1 MIKKIL
7 VTLLILILLSAIGIV
22 SLIVF
27 VDPNNYRGFI
37 SNTVKDK
44 TGYEL
49 TIDGN
54 LRWHIWPQVSIL
66 TDSVKLSD
74 IDAKKPILTADN
86 MRLDVELF
94 PLFSKKLTV
103 KNVFIKSA
111 IINIT
116 DESKGQVYKHKAQ
129 QQTTTDENQ
138 TSQTKQQKDSS
149 KWAFTLNKLEVSD
162 STVVLQ
168 NKDDFINFRNINLAI
183 TQKTDKKIAIDVKGN
198 IDRNQQDFSYVAN
211 ADVDLAL
218 FPEKAIIDL
227 KKFNYIYKGIDLSA
241 KELKGNLKGVIDY
254 YHNSKQLMSKDL
266 SFSANENYFS
276 GSFNANFDKKPY
288 IDLTIASNELNFT
301 PFIQKDKDKKT
312 NQNITI
318 QQTPPVVSNVINV
331 DNELNFLNN
340 FNAKAKLD
348 IKKLNV
354 NNMIF
359 NNINVALVN
368 NDGVATIQNISADFA
383 KGHIAAT
390 GMANGKQKYT
400 QIKLIPK
407 ISNIDLNTFFNQME
421 TPNDLEGL
429 FNANGDIELSTLS
442 ANKLLESLKG
452 NLSINISNAKLN
464 KININNIIENAAT
477 KYIKDVSST
486 ENLKNY
492 TEFSK
497 ISTTAYFNKGDLE
510 LTTLNALSPTLE
522 VVEGSGRV
530 GMIQKNLD
538 INMNVKILGGWNGK
552 SETIAKLQKLVIPM
566 HIYGEFSKLHYQLD
580 LGQVI
585 KDIFNDKLQESL
597 DKFRNKLENRNSKDD
612 SKSNSK
618 QKAVDMLENLLSK

>member
-7 VTLLILILLSAIGIV
+7 VTLLILILLTAIGIV

-37 SNTVKDK
+37 SDTVKDK

-54 LRWHIWPQVSIL
+54 LRWHIWPQISIL

-94 PLFSKKLTV
+94 PLFSKKLEV

-116 DESKGQVYKHKAQ
+116 DDSKGQVYKHKAEQ
-129 QQTTTDENQ
+129 LPSANESQTTQ
-138 TSQTKQQKDSS
+138 TNQQKDSS

-162 STVVLQ
+162 STIVLQ

-183 TQKTDKKIAIDVKGN
+183 IQKADKKIAIDVKGN
-198 IDRNQQDFSYVAN
+198 IDRNQQNFSYVAD
-211 ADVDLAL
+211 ADVDLTL
-218 FPEKAIIDL
+218 FPEKAVIDL
-227 KKFNYIYKGIDLSA
+227 KKFDYTYKGIALPT
-241 KELKGNLKGVIDY
+241 KELKGNLKGVINY
-254 YHNSKQLMSKDL
+254 QHNSKQLTSKDL
-266 SFSANENYFS
+266 SFSVNENYFS
-276 GSFNANFDKKPY
+276 GAFNANFDKKPY
-288 IDLTIASNELNFT
+288 IDLTVTSNELNLT
-301 PFIQKDKDKKT
+301 PFLEKDKKT
-312 NQNITI
+312 NENITI
-318 QQTPPVVSNVINV
+318 QQTPPVVSNVTKV
-331 DNELNFLNN
+331 DNELNFLNS

-348 IKKLNV
+348 IKKLNI
-354 NNMIF
+354 NKMIL
-359 NNINVALVN
+359 NNIDVALTN
-368 NDGVATIQNISADFA
+368 NDGVATFQNISFDFA

-407 ISNIDLNTFFNQME
+407 VTNIDLNTFFNQME

-429 FNANGDIELSTLS
+429 FNANGDIEVNTLS
-442 ANKLLESLKG
+442 GNKLLESLKG
-452 NLSINISNAKLN
+452 NLSINVTNAKLN
-464 KININNIIENAAT
+464 KININNIIQNAAT
-477 KYIKDVSST
+477 KYTKDISST
-486 ENLKNY
+486 ENMKNY

-497 ISTTAYFNKGDLE
+497 ISTDAYLNKENLE

-522 VVEGSGRV
+522 VIDGSGRV
-530 GMIQKNLD
+530 GMTQKDLD
-538 INMNVKILGGWNGK
+538 INMNIKILGGWNGK
-552 SETIAKLQKLVIPM
+552 SNTIAKLQKLVIPLR
-566 HIYGEFSKLHYQLD
+566 IYGQFSKLHYQLD
-580 LGQVI
+580 IGQVI
-585 KDIFNDKLQESL
+585 KDLFNDKLQESL
-597 DKFRNKLENRNSKDD
+597 DKFRIKLENRNSKDD
-612 SKSNSK
+612 SKSKSK
-618 QKAVDMLENLLSK
+618 QKAVDMLESLLSK

>member
-7 VTLLILILLSAIGIV
+7 ITLLILILLTAIGIV

-37 SNTVKDK
+37 SDTVKDK

-94 PLFSKKLTV
+94 PLFSKKLEV

-116 DESKGQVYKHKAQ
+116 DESKGQVYKHKAEQ
-129 QQTTTDENQ
+129 QPTANDTQTT
-138 TSQTKQQKDSS
+138 QTKQQKESS

-183 TQKTDKKIAIDVKGN
+183 IQKSDKKIAIDVKGN
-198 IDRNQQDFSYVAN
+198 IDRNQQIFSYVAD
-211 ADVDLAL
+211 ADVDLTL

-227 KKFNYIYKGIDLSA
+227 KKFDYTYKGIALPT

-254 YHNSKQLMSKDL
+254 QHNSKQLTSKDL
-266 SFSANENYFS
+266 SFSVNENYFS
-276 GSFNANFDKKPY
+276 GAINANFDKKPY
-288 IDLTIASNELNFT
+288 IDLTVTSNELNLT
-301 PFIQKDKDKKT
+301 PFLEKDKKT
-312 NQNITI
+312 NENITI
-318 QQTPPVVSNVINV
+318 QQTPPVVSNVTKI
-331 DNELNFLNN
+331 DNELNFLNS

-354 NNMIF
+354 NKMIL
-359 NNINVALVN
+359 NNINVALAN
-368 NDGVATIQNISADFA
+368 NDGVTTFQNIGFDFA

-400 QIKLIPK
+400 QIKLVPK
-407 ISNIDLNTFFNQME
+407 ITNIDLNTFFNQIE
-421 TPNDLEGL
+421 TPNDLEGV
-429 FNANGDIELSTLS
+429 FNASGDIEVNTLS
-442 ANKLLESLKG
+442 GNKLLENLKG
-452 NLSINISNAKLN
+452 NLSINVTNAKLN
-464 KININNIIENAAT
+464 KININSIIQNAAT
-477 KYIKDVSST
+477 KYTKDVSAT
-486 ENLKNY
+486 DNMKNY

-497 ISTTAYFNKGDLE
+497 ISTDAYLNRGNLE

-522 VVEGSGRV
+522 IVDGSGKV
-530 GMIQKNLD
+530 GMIQKDLD
-538 INMNVKILGGWNGK
+538 INMNIKILGGWNGK
-552 SETIAKLQKLVIPM
+552 SNTIAKLQKLVIPLR
-566 HIYGEFSKLHYQLD
+566 IYGQFSKLHYQLD
-580 LGQVI
+580 IGQVI
-585 KDIFNDKLQESL
+585 KDLFNDKLQESL
-597 DKFRNKLENRNSKDD
+597 DKFRNKLENRSSKDG
-612 SKSNSK
+612 SKSDSK
-618 QKAVDMLENLLSK
+618 QKAVDMLENLLGK

>member
-7 VTLLILILLSAIGIV
+7 VTLLILILLTAIGIV

-37 SNTVKDK
+37 SDTVKDK

-54 LRWHIWPQVSIL
+54 LRWHIWPQISIL

-94 PLFSKKLTV
+94 PLFSKKLEV

-116 DESKGQVYKHKAQ
+116 DDSKGQVYKHKAEQ
-129 QQTTTDENQ
+129 LPSTDESQTT
-138 TSQTKQQKDSS
+138 QTKQQKDSS

-162 STVVLQ
+162 STIVLQ

-183 TQKTDKKIAIDVKGN
+183 IQKADKKITIDVKGN
-198 IDRNQQDFSYVAN
+198 IDRNQQNFSYVAD
-211 ADVDLAL
+211 ADVDLTL

-227 KKFNYIYKGIDLSA
+227 KKFDYTYKGIALPT
-241 KELKGNLKGVIDY
+241 KELKGNLKGVINY
-254 YHNSKQLMSKDL
+254 QHNSKQLTSKDL
-266 SFSANENYFS
+266 SFSVNENYFS
-276 GSFNANFDKKPY
+276 GALNANFDKKPY
-288 IDLTIASNELNFT
+288 IDLTVTSNELNLT
-301 PFIQKDKDKKT
+301 PFLEKDKKT
-312 NQNITI
+312 NENITI
-318 QQTPPVVSNVINV
+318 QQTPPVVSNVTKV
-331 DNELNFLNN
+331 DNELNFLNS

-348 IKKLNV
+348 IKKLN
-354 NNMIF
+354 
-359 NNINVALVN
+359 INKIILNDIDVALTN
-368 NDGVATIQNISADFA
+368 NDGVATFQNISFDFA

-407 ISNIDLNTFFNQME
+407 VTNIDLNTFFNQME

-429 FNANGDIELSTLS
+429 FNASGDIEVNTLS
-442 ANKLLESLKG
+442 GNKLLESLKG
-452 NLSINISNAKLN
+452 NLSINVTNAKLN
-464 KININNIIENAAT
+464 KININSIIENAAT
-477 KYIKDVSST
+477 KYTKDISST
-486 ENLKNY
+486 ENMKNY

-497 ISTTAYFNKGDLE
+497 ISTDAYLNKGNLE

-522 VVEGSGRV
+522 VIDGSGRV
-530 GMIQKNLD
+530 GMTQKDLD
-538 INMNVKILGGWNGK
+538 INMNIKILGGWNGK
-552 SETIAKLQKLVIPM
+552 SNTIAKLQKLVIPLR
-566 HIYGEFSKLHYQLD
+566 IYGQFSKLHYQLD
-580 LGQVI
+580 IGQVI
-585 KDIFNDKLQESL
+585 KDLFNDKLQESL
-597 DKFRNKLENRNSKDD
+597 DKFRIKLENRNSKDD
-612 SKSNSK
+612 SKSKSK

>member
-7 VTLLILILLSAIGIV
+7 VTLLILILLTAIGIV

-37 SNTVKDK
+37 SDTVKDK

-54 LRWHIWPQVSIL
+54 LRWHIWPQISIL

-94 PLFSKKLTV
+94 PLFSKKLEV

-116 DESKGQVYKHKAQ
+116 DDSKGQVYKHKAEQ
-129 QQTTTDENQ
+129 LPSTDESQTT
-138 TSQTKQQKDSS
+138 QTKQQKDSS

-162 STVVLQ
+162 STIVLQ

-183 TQKTDKKIAIDVKGN
+183 IQKADKKIAIDVKGN
-198 IDRNQQDFSYVAN
+198 IDRNQQNFSYVAD
-211 ADVDLAL
+211 ADVDLTL

-227 KKFNYIYKGIDLSA
+227 KKFDYTYKGIALPT
-241 KELKGNLKGVIDY
+241 KELKGNLKGVINY
-254 YHNSKQLMSKDL
+254 QHNSKQLTSKDL
-266 SFSANENYFS
+266 SFSVNENYFS
-276 GSFNANFDKKPY
+276 GALNANFDKKPY
-288 IDLTIASNELNFT
+288 IDLTVTSNELNLT
-301 PFIQKDKDKKT
+301 PFLEKDKKT
-312 NQNITI
+312 NENITI
-318 QQTPPVVSNVINV
+318 QQTPPVVSNVTKV
-331 DNELNFLNN
+331 DNELNFLNS

-348 IKKLNV
+348 IKKLNI
-354 NNMIF
+354 NKMIL
-359 NNINVALVN
+359 NDIDVALTN
-368 NDGVATIQNISADFA
+368 NDGVATFQNISFDFA

-407 ISNIDLNTFFNQME
+407 VTNIDLNTFFNQME

-429 FNANGDIELSTLS
+429 FNASGDIEVNTLS
-442 ANKLLESLKG
+442 GNKLLESLKG
-452 NLSINISNAKLN
+452 NLSINVTNAKLN
-464 KININNIIENAAT
+464 KININSIIENAAT
-477 KYIKDVSST
+477 KYTKDISST
-486 ENLKNY
+486 ENMKNY

-497 ISTTAYFNKGDLE
+497 ISTDAYLNKGNLE

-522 VVEGSGRV
+522 VIDGSGRV
-530 GMIQKNLD
+530 GMTQKDLD
-538 INMNVKILGGWNGK
+538 INMNIKILGGWNGK
-552 SETIAKLQKLVIPM
+552 SNTIAKLQKLVIPLR
-566 HIYGEFSKLHYQLD
+566 IYGQFSKLHYQLD
-580 LGQVI
+580 IGQVI
-585 KDIFNDKLQESL
+585 KDLFNDKLQESL
-597 DKFRNKLENRNSKDD
+597 DKFRIKLENRNSKDD
-612 SKSNSK
+612 SKSKSK

>member
-7 VTLLILILLSAIGIV
+7 VTLLILILLTAIGIV

-37 SNTVKDK
+37 SDTVKDK

-54 LRWHIWPQVSIL
+54 LRWHIWPQISIL

-94 PLFSKKLTV
+94 PLFSKKLEV

-116 DESKGQVYKHKAQ
+116 DDSKGQVYKHKAEQ
-129 QQTTTDENQ
+129 LPSTDESQTT
-138 TSQTKQQKDSS
+138 QTKQQKDSS

-162 STVVLQ
+162 STIVLQ

-183 TQKTDKKIAIDVKGN
+183 IQKADKKIAIDVKGN
-198 IDRNQQDFSYVAN
+198 IDRNQQNFSYVAD
-211 ADVDLAL
+211 ADVDLTL

-227 KKFNYIYKGIDLSA
+227 KKFDYTYKGIALPT
-241 KELKGNLKGVIDY
+241 KELKGNLKGVINY
-254 YHNSKQLMSKDL
+254 QHNSKQLTSKDL
-266 SFSANENYFS
+266 SFSVNENYFS
-276 GSFNANFDKKPY
+276 GAFNANFDKKPY
-288 IDLTIASNELNFT
+288 IDLTVTSNELNLT
-301 PFIQKDKDKKT
+301 PFLEKDKKT
-312 NQNITI
+312 NENITI
-318 QQTPPVVSNVINV
+318 QQTPPVVSNVTKV
-331 DNELNFLNN
+331 DNELSFLNS

-348 IKKLNV
+348 IKKLNI
-354 NNMIF
+354 NKMIL
-359 NNINVALVN
+359 NDIDVALTN
-368 NDGVATIQNISADFA
+368 NDGVATFQNISFDFA

-407 ISNIDLNTFFNQME
+407 VTNIDLNTFFNQME

-429 FNANGDIELSTLS
+429 FNANGDIEVNTLS
-442 ANKLLESLKG
+442 GNKLLESLKG
-452 NLSINISNAKLN
+452 NLSINVTNAKLN
-464 KININNIIENAAT
+464 KININSIIENAAT
-477 KYIKDVSST
+477 KYTKDISST
-486 ENLKNY
+486 ENMKNY

-497 ISTTAYFNKGDLE
+497 ISTDAYLNKGNLE

-522 VVEGSGRV
+522 VIDGSGRV
-530 GMIQKNLD
+530 GMTQKDLD
-538 INMNVKILGGWNGK
+538 INMNIKILGGWNGK
-552 SETIAKLQKLVIPM
+552 SNTIAKLQKLVIPLR
-566 HIYGEFSKLHYQLD
+566 IYGQFSKLHYQLD
-580 LGQVI
+580 IGQVI
-585 KDIFNDKLQESL
+585 KDLFNDKLQESL

-612 SKSNSK
+612 SKSKSK

>member
-7 VTLLILILLSAIGIV
+7 ITLLILILLTAIGIV

-37 SNTVKDK
+37 SDTVKDK

-94 PLFSKKLTV
+94 PLFSKKLEV

-116 DESKGQVYKHKAQ
+116 DESKGQVYKHKAEQ
-129 QQTTTDENQ
+129 QPTTDDTQTT
-138 TSQTKQQKDSS
+138 QTKQQKESS

-183 TQKTDKKIAIDVKGN
+183 IQKSDKKIAIDVKGN
-198 IDRNQQDFSYVAN
+198 IDRNQQNFSYVAD
-211 ADVDLAL
+211 ADVDLTL

-227 KKFNYIYKGIDLSA
+227 KKFDYTYKGVAIPT
-241 KELKGNLKGVIDY
+241 KELKGNLKGVINY
-254 YHNSKQLMSKDL
+254 QHNSKQLTSKDL
-266 SFSANENYFS
+266 SFSVNENYFS
-276 GSFNANFDKKPY
+276 GAVNANFDKKPY
-288 IDLTIASNELNFT
+288 IDLTVTSNELNLT
-301 PFIQKDKDKKT
+301 PFLEKDKKT
-312 NQNITI
+312 NENITI
-318 QQTPPVVSNVINV
+318 QQTPPVVSNVTKVN
-331 DNELNFLNN
+331 NELNFLNS

-354 NNMIF
+354 NKMIL
-359 NNINVALVN
+359 NNINVALAN
-368 NDGVATIQNISADFA
+368 NDGVTTFQNIGFDFA
-383 KGHIAAT
+383 KGHITAT

-400 QIKLIPK
+400 QIKLVPK
-407 ISNIDLNTFFNQME
+407 ITNIDLNTFFNQIE
-421 TPNDLEGL
+421 TPNDLEGV
-429 FNANGDIELSTLS
+429 FNASGDIEVNTLS
-442 ANKLLESLKG
+442 GNKLLENLKG
-452 NLSINISNAKLN
+452 NLSINVTNAKLN
-464 KININNIIENAAT
+464 KININSIIQNAAT
-477 KYIKDVSST
+477 KYTKDVSAT
-486 ENLKNY
+486 DNMKNY

-497 ISTTAYFNKGDLE
+497 ISTDAYLNRGNLE

-522 VVEGSGRV
+522 IVDGSGKV
-530 GMIQKNLD
+530 GMSQKDLD
-538 INMNVKILGGWNGK
+538 INMNIKILGGWNGK
-552 SETIAKLQKLVIPM
+552 SNTIAKLQKLVIPLR
-566 HIYGEFSKLHYQLD
+566 IYGQFSKLHYQLD
-580 LGQVI
+580 IGQVI
-585 KDIFNDKLQESL
+585 KDLFNDKLQESL
-597 DKFRNKLENRNSKDD
+597 DKFRNKLESRSSKDG
-612 SKSNSK
+612 SKSDSK
-618 QKAVDMLENLLSK
+618 QKAVDMLENLLGK

>member
-7 VTLLILILLSAIGIV
+7 VTLLILILLTAIGIV

-37 SNTVKDK
+37 SDTVKDK

-54 LRWHIWPQVSIL
+54 LRWHIWPQISIL

-94 PLFSKKLTV
+94 PLFSKKLEV

-116 DESKGQVYKHKAQ
+116 DDSKGQVYKHKAEQ
-129 QQTTTDENQ
+129 LPSTDESQTT
-138 TSQTKQQKDSS
+138 QTKQQKDSS

-162 STVVLQ
+162 STIVLQ

-183 TQKTDKKIAIDVKGN
+183 IQKADKKITIDVKGN
-198 IDRNQQDFSYVAN
+198 IDRNQQNFSYVAD
-211 ADVDLAL
+211 ADVDLTL

-227 KKFNYIYKGIDLSA
+227 KKFDYTYKGIALPT
-241 KELKGNLKGVIDY
+241 KELKGNLKGVINY
-254 YHNSKQLMSKDL
+254 QHNSKQLTSKDL
-266 SFSANENYFS
+266 SFSVNENYFS
-276 GSFNANFDKKPY
+276 GALNANFDKKPY
-288 IDLTIASNELNFT
+288 IDLTVTSNELNLT
-301 PFIQKDKDKKT
+301 PFLEKDKKT
-312 NQNITI
+312 NENITI
-318 QQTPPVVSNVINV
+318 QQTPPVVSNVTKV
-331 DNELNFLNN
+331 DNELNFLNS

-348 IKKLNV
+348 IKKLNI
-354 NNMIF
+354 NKMIL
-359 NNINVALVN
+359 NNIDVALTN
-368 NDGVATIQNISADFA
+368 NDGVATFQNISFDFA

-407 ISNIDLNTFFNQME
+407 VTNIDLNTFFNQME

-429 FNANGDIELSTLS
+429 FNANGDIEVNTLS
-442 ANKLLESLKG
+442 GNKLLESLKG
-452 NLSINISNAKLN
+452 NLSINVTNAKLN
-464 KININNIIENAAT
+464 KININNIIQNAAT
-477 KYIKDVSST
+477 KYTKDISST
-486 ENLKNY
+486 ENMKNY

-497 ISTTAYFNKGDLE
+497 ISTDAYLNKGNLE

-522 VVEGSGRV
+522 VIDGSGRV
-530 GMIQKNLD
+530 GMTQKDLD
-538 INMNVKILGGWNGK
+538 INMNIKILGGWNGK
-552 SETIAKLQKLVIPM
+552 SNTIAKLQKLVIPLR
-566 HIYGEFSKLHYQLD
+566 IYGQFSKLHYQLD
-580 LGQVI
+580 IGQVI
-585 KDIFNDKLQESL
+585 KDLFNDKLQESL
-597 DKFRNKLENRNSKDD
+597 DKFRIKLENRNSKDD
-612 SKSNSK
+612 SKSKSK

>member
-7 VTLLILILLSAIGIV
+7 ITLLILILLTAIGIV

-37 SNTVKDK
+37 SDTVKDK

-94 PLFSKKLTV
+94 PLFSKKLEV

-116 DESKGQVYKHKAQ
+116 DESKGQVYKHKAEQ
-129 QQTTTDENQ
+129 QPTANDTQTT
-138 TSQTKQQKDSS
+138 QTKQQKESS

-183 TQKTDKKIAIDVKGN
+183 IQKSDKKIAIDVKGN
-198 IDRNQQDFSYVAN
+198 IDRNQQNFSYVAD
-211 ADVDLAL
+211 ADVDLTL

-227 KKFNYIYKGIDLSA
+227 KKFDYTYKGVALPT
-241 KELKGNLKGVIDY
+241 KELKGNLKGVINY
-254 YHNSKQLMSKDL
+254 QHNSKQLTSKDL
-266 SFSANENYFS
+266 SFSVNENYFS
-276 GSFNANFDKKPY
+276 GAVNANFDKKPY
-288 IDLTIASNELNFT
+288 IDLTVTSNELNLT
-301 PFIQKDKDKKT
+301 PFLEKDKKT
-312 NQNITI
+312 NENITI
-318 QQTPPVVSNVINV
+318 QQTPPVVSNVTKI
-331 DNELNFLNN
+331 DNELNFLNS

-354 NNMIF
+354 NKMIL
-359 NNINVALVN
+359 NNINVALAN
-368 NDGVATIQNISADFA
+368 NDGVTTFQNIGFDFA

-400 QIKLIPK
+400 QIKLVPK
-407 ISNIDLNTFFNQME
+407 ITNIDLNTFFNQIE
-421 TPNDLEGL
+421 TPNDLEGV
-429 FNANGDIELSTLS
+429 FNASGDIEVNTLS
-442 ANKLLESLKG
+442 GNKLLENLKG
-452 NLSINISNAKLN
+452 NLSINVTNAKLN
-464 KININNIIENAAT
+464 KININSIIQNAAT
-477 KYIKDVSST
+477 KYTKDVSAT
-486 ENLKNY
+486 DNMKNY

-497 ISTTAYFNKGDLE
+497 ISTDAYLNRGNLE

-522 VVEGSGRV
+522 IVDGSGKV
-530 GMIQKNLD
+530 GMIQKDLD
-538 INMNVKILGGWNGK
+538 INMNIKILGGWNGK
-552 SETIAKLQKLVIPM
+552 SNTIAKLQKLVIPLR
-566 HIYGEFSKLHYQLD
+566 IYGQFSKLHYQLD
-580 LGQVI
+580 IGQVI
-585 KDIFNDKLQESL
+585 KDLFNDKLQESL
-597 DKFRNKLENRNSKDD
+597 DKFRNKLENRSSKDG
-612 SKSNSK
+612 SKSDSK
-618 QKAVDMLENLLSK
+618 QKAVDMLENLLGK

>member
-7 VTLLILILLSAIGIV
+7 VTLLILILLTAIGIV

-37 SNTVKDK
+37 SDTVKDK

-54 LRWHIWPQVSIL
+54 LRWHIWPQISIL

-94 PLFSKKLTV
+94 PLFSKKLEV

-116 DESKGQVYKHKAQ
+116 DDSKGQVYKHKAEQ
-129 QQTTTDENQ
+129 LPSANESQTTQ
-138 TSQTKQQKDSS
+138 TNQQKDSS

-162 STVVLQ
+162 STIVLQ

-183 TQKTDKKIAIDVKGN
+183 IQKADKKIAIDVKGN
-198 IDRNQQDFSYVAN
+198 IDRNQQNFSYVAD
-211 ADVDLAL
+211 ADVDLTL
-218 FPEKAIIDL
+218 FPEKAVIDL
-227 KKFNYIYKGIDLSA
+227 KKFDYTYKGIALPT
-241 KELKGNLKGVIDY
+241 KELKGNLKGVINY
-254 YHNSKQLMSKDL
+254 QHNSKQLTSKDL
-266 SFSANENYFS
+266 SFSVNENYFS
-276 GSFNANFDKKPY
+276 GAFNANFDKKPY
-288 IDLTIASNELNFT
+288 IDLTVTSNELNLT
-301 PFIQKDKDKKT
+301 PFLEKDKKT
-312 NQNITI
+312 NENITI
-318 QQTPPVVSNVINV
+318 QQTPPVVSNVTKV
-331 DNELNFLNN
+331 DNELSFLNS

-348 IKKLNV
+348 IKKLNI
-354 NNMIF
+354 NKMIL
-359 NNINVALVN
+359 NDIDVALTN
-368 NDGVATIQNISADFA
+368 NDGVATFQNISFDFA

-407 ISNIDLNTFFNQME
+407 VTNIDLNTFFNQME

-429 FNANGDIELSTLS
+429 FNASGDIEVNTLS
-442 ANKLLESLKG
+442 GNKLLESLKG
-452 NLSINISNAKLN
+452 NLSINVTNAKLN

-477 KYIKDVSST
+477 KYTKDISST
-486 ENLKNY
+486 ENMKNY

-497 ISTTAYFNKGDLE
+497 ISTDAYLNKGNLE

-522 VVEGSGRV
+522 VIDGSGRV
-530 GMIQKNLD
+530 GMTQKDLD
-538 INMNVKILGGWNGK
+538 INMNIKILGGWNGK
-552 SETIAKLQKLVIPM
+552 SNTIAKLQKLVIPLR
-566 HIYGEFSKLHYQLD
+566 IYGQFSKLHYQLD
-580 LGQVI
+580 IGQVI
-585 KDIFNDKLQESL
+585 KDLFNDKLQESL
-597 DKFRNKLENRNSKDD
+597 DKFRIKLENRNSKDD
-612 SKSNSK
+612 SKSKSK

>member
-7 VTLLILILLSAIGIV
+7 ITLLILILLTAIGIV

-37 SNTVKDK
+37 SDTVKDK

-94 PLFSKKLTV
+94 PLFSKKLEI

-116 DESKGQVYKHKAQ
+116 DESKGQVYKHKTEQ
-129 QQTTTDENQ
+129 QPTTDDTQTT
-138 TSQTKQQKDSS
+138 QTKQQKESS

-183 TQKTDKKIAIDVKGN
+183 IQKSDKKIAIDVKGN
-198 IDRNQQDFSYVAN
+198 IDRNQQNFSYVAD

-227 KKFNYIYKGIDLSA
+227 KKFDYTYKGVAIPT
-241 KELKGNLKGVIDY
+241 KELKGNLKGVINY
-254 YHNSKQLMSKDL
+254 LHNSKQLTSKDL
-266 SFSANENYFS
+266 SFSVNENYFS
-276 GSFNANFDKKPY
+276 GAVNANFDKKPY
-288 IDLTIASNELNFT
+288 IDLTVTSNELNLT
-301 PFIQKDKDKKT
+301 PFLEKDKKT
-312 NQNITI
+312 NENITI
-318 QQTPPVVSNVINV
+318 QQSPPVVSNVTNV
-331 DNELNFLNN
+331 DNELNFLNS

-348 IKKLNV
+348 IKKLNI
-354 NNMIF
+354 NKMIL
-359 NNINVALVN
+359 NNINVALAN
-368 NDGVATIQNISADFA
+368 NDGVTTFQNIGFDFA

-390 GMANGKQKYT
+390 GVANGKQKYT

-407 ISNIDLNTFFNQME
+407 ITNIDLNTFFNQIE
-421 TPNDLEGL
+421 TPNDLEGV
-429 FNANGDIELSTLS
+429 FNASGDIEVNTLS
-442 ANKLLESLKG
+442 GNKLLENLKG
-452 NLSINISNAKLN
+452 NLSINVTNAKLN
-464 KININNIIENAAT
+464 KININSIIQNAAT
-477 KYIKDVSST
+477 KYTKDVSAT
-486 ENLKNY
+486 ENMKNY

-497 ISTTAYFNKGDLE
+497 ISTDAYLNRGNLE

-522 VVEGSGRV
+522 IVDGSGKV
-530 GMIQKNLD
+530 GMIQKDLD
-538 INMNVKILGGWNGK
+538 INMNIKILGGWNGK
-552 SETIAKLQKLVIPM
+552 SNTIAKLQKLVIPLR
-566 HIYGEFSKLHYQLD
+566 IYGQFSKLHYQLD
-580 LGQVI
+580 IGQVI
-585 KDIFNDKLQESL
+585 KDLFNDKLQESL
-597 DKFRNKLENRNSKDD
+597 DKFRNKLENRSSKDG
-612 SKSNSK
+612 SKSDSK
-618 QKAVDMLENLLSK
+618 QKAVDMLENLLGK

>member
-7 VTLLILILLSAIGIV
+7 VTLLILILLTAIGIV

-37 SNTVKDK
+37 SDTVKDK

-54 LRWHIWPQVSIL
+54 LRWHIWPQISIL

-94 PLFSKKLTV
+94 PLFSKKLEV

-116 DESKGQVYKHKAQ
+116 DDSKGQVYKHKAEQ
-129 QQTTTDENQ
+129 LPSTDESQTT
-138 TSQTKQQKDSS
+138 QTKQQKDSS

-162 STVVLQ
+162 STIVLQ

-183 TQKTDKKIAIDVKGN
+183 IQKADKKITIDVKGN
-198 IDRNQQDFSYVAN
+198 IDRNQQNFSYVAD
-211 ADVDLAL
+211 ADVDLTL

-227 KKFNYIYKGIDLSA
+227 KKFDYTYKGIALPT
-241 KELKGNLKGVIDY
+241 KELKGNLKGVINY
-254 YHNSKQLMSKDL
+254 QHNSKQLTSKDL
-266 SFSANENYFS
+266 SFSVNENYFS
-276 GSFNANFDKKPY
+276 GAFNANFDKKPY
-288 IDLTIASNELNFT
+288 IDLTVTSNELNLT
-301 PFIQKDKDKKT
+301 PFLEKDKKT
-312 NQNITI
+312 NENITI
-318 QQTPPVVSNVINV
+318 QQTPPVVSNVTKV
-331 DNELNFLNN
+331 DNELSFLNS

-348 IKKLNV
+348 IKKLNI
-354 NNMIF
+354 NKMIL
-359 NNINVALVN
+359 NDIDVALTN
-368 NDGVATIQNISADFA
+368 NDGVATFQNISFDFA

-407 ISNIDLNTFFNQME
+407 VTNIDLNTFFNQME

-429 FNANGDIELSTLS
+429 FNASGDIEVNTLS
-442 ANKLLESLKG
+442 GNKLLESLKG
-452 NLSINISNAKLN
+452 NLSINVTNAKLN
-464 KININNIIENAAT
+464 KININNIIQNAAT
-477 KYIKDVSST
+477 KYTKDISST
-486 ENLKNY
+486 ENMKNY

-497 ISTTAYFNKGDLE
+497 ISTDAYLNKGNLE

-522 VVEGSGRV
+522 VIDGSGRV
-530 GMIQKNLD
+530 GMTQKDLD
-538 INMNVKILGGWNGK
+538 INMNIKILGGWNGK
-552 SETIAKLQKLVIPM
+552 SNTIAKLQKLVIPLR
-566 HIYGEFSKLHYQLD
+566 IYGQFSKLHYQLD
-580 LGQVI
+580 IGQVI
-585 KDIFNDKLQESL
+585 KDLFNDKLQESL
-597 DKFRNKLENRNSKDD
+597 DKFRIKLENRNSKDD
-612 SKSNSK
+612 SKSKSK

>member
-7 VTLLILILLSAIGIV
+7 ITLLILILLTAIGIV

-37 SNTVKDK
+37 SDTVKDK

-94 PLFSKKLTV
+94 PLFSKKLEV

-116 DESKGQVYKHKAQ
+116 DDSKGQVYKHKAEQ
-129 QQTTTDENQ
+129 LPSANESQTTQ
-138 TSQTKQQKDSS
+138 TNQQKDSS

-183 TQKTDKKIAIDVKGN
+183 IQKADKKIAIDVKGN
-198 IDRNQQDFSYVAN
+198 IDRNQQNFSYVAD
-211 ADVDLAL
+211 ADVDLTL
-218 FPEKAIIDL
+218 FPEKAVIDL
-227 KKFNYIYKGIDLSA
+227 KKFDYTYKGIALPT
-241 KELKGNLKGVIDY
+241 KELKGNLKGVINY
-254 YHNSKQLMSKDL
+254 QHNSKQLTSKDL
-266 SFSANENYFS
+266 SFSVNENYFS
-276 GSFNANFDKKPY
+276 GALNANFDKKPY
-288 IDLTIASNELNFT
+288 IDLTVTSNELNLT
-301 PFIQKDKDKKT
+301 PFLEKDKKT
-312 NQNITI
+312 NENITI
-318 QQTPPVVSNVINV
+318 QQTPPVVSNVTKV
-331 DNELNFLNN
+331 DNELNFLNS

-348 IKKLNV
+348 IKKLNI
-354 NNMIF
+354 NKMIL
-359 NNINVALVN
+359 NNINVALAN
-368 NDGVATIQNISADFA
+368 NDGVATFQNISFDFA

-407 ISNIDLNTFFNQME
+407 VTNIDLNTFFNQME

-429 FNANGDIELSTLS
+429 FNANGDIEVNTLS
-442 ANKLLESLKG
+442 GNKLLESLKG
-452 NLSINISNAKLN
+452 NLSINVTNAKLN
-464 KININNIIENAAT
+464 KININSIIENAAT
-477 KYIKDVSST
+477 KYTKDISST
-486 ENLKNY
+486 ENMKNY

-497 ISTTAYFNKGDLE
+497 ISTDAYLNKGNLE

-522 VVEGSGRV
+522 VIDGSGRV
-530 GMIQKNLD
+530 GMTQKDLD
-538 INMNVKILGGWNGK
+538 INMNIKILGGWNGK
-552 SETIAKLQKLVIPM
+552 SNTIAKLQKLVIPLR
-566 HIYGEFSKLHYQLD
+566 IYGQFSKLHYQLD
-580 LGQVI
+580 IGQVI
-585 KDIFNDKLQESL
+585 KDLFNDKLQESL
-597 DKFRNKLENRNSKDD
+597 DKFRIKLENRNSKDD
-612 SKSNSK
+612 SKSKSK

>member
-7 VTLLILILLSAIGIV
+7 VTLLILILLTAIGIV

-27 VDPNNYRGFI
+27 IDPNNYRGFI
-37 SNTVKDK
+37 SDTVKDK

-54 LRWHIWPQVSIL
+54 LRWHIWPQISIL

-94 PLFSKKLTV
+94 PLFSKKLEV

-116 DESKGQVYKHKAQ
+116 DDSKGQVYKHKAEQ
-129 QQTTTDENQ
+129 LPSTNESQTTQ
-138 TSQTKQQKDSS
+138 TNQQKDSS

-162 STVVLQ
+162 STIVLQ

-183 TQKTDKKIAIDVKGN
+183 IQKADKKIAIDVKGN
-198 IDRNQQDFSYVAN
+198 IDRNQQNFSYLAD
-211 ADVDLAL
+211 ADVDLTL
-218 FPEKAIIDL
+218 FPEKAVIDL
-227 KKFNYIYKGIDLSA
+227 KKFDYTYKGIALPT
-241 KELKGNLKGVIDY
+241 KELKGNLKGVINY
-254 YHNSKQLMSKDL
+254 QHNSKQLTSKDL
-266 SFSANENYFS
+266 SFSVNENYFS
-276 GSFNANFDKKPY
+276 GAFNANFDKKPY
-288 IDLTIASNELNFT
+288 IDLTVTSNELNLT
-301 PFIQKDKDKKT
+301 PFLEKDKKT
-312 NQNITI
+312 NENITI
-318 QQTPPVVSNVINV
+318 QQTPPVVSNVTKV
-331 DNELNFLNN
+331 DNELNFLNS

-348 IKKLNV
+348 IKKLDINK
-354 NNMIF
+354 MIL
-359 NNINVALVN
+359 NNIDVALTN
-368 NDGVATIQNISADFA
+368 NDGVATFQNISFDFA

-407 ISNIDLNTFFNQME
+407 VTNIDLNTFFNQME

-429 FNANGDIELSTLS
+429 FNANGDIEVNTLS
-442 ANKLLESLKG
+442 GNKLLESLKG
-452 NLSINISNAKLN
+452 NLSINVTNAKLN
-464 KININNIIENAAT
+464 KININSIIENAAT
-477 KYIKDVSST
+477 KYTKDISST
-486 ENLKNY
+486 ENMKNY

-497 ISTTAYFNKGDLE
+497 ISTDAYLNKGNLE

-522 VVEGSGRV
+522 VIDGSGRV
-530 GMIQKNLD
+530 GMTQKDLD
-538 INMNVKILGGWNGK
+538 INMNIKILGGWNGK
-552 SETIAKLQKLVIPM
+552 SNTIAKLQKLVIPLR
-566 HIYGEFSKLHYQLD
+566 IYGQFSKLHYQLD
-580 LGQVI
+580 IGQVI
-585 KDIFNDKLQESL
+585 KDLFNDKLQESL
-597 DKFRNKLENRNSKDD
+597 DKFRIKLENRNSKDD
-612 SKSNSK
+612 SKSKSK

>member
-7 VTLLILILLSAIGIV
+7 VTLLILILLTAIGIV

-37 SNTVKDK
+37 SDTVKDK

-54 LRWHIWPQVSIL
+54 LRWHIWPQISIL

-94 PLFSKKLTV
+94 PLFSKKLEV

-116 DESKGQVYKHKAQ
+116 DDSKGQVYKHKAEQ
-129 QQTTTDENQ
+129 LPSTDESQTT
-138 TSQTKQQKDSS
+138 QTKQQKDSS

-162 STVVLQ
+162 STIVLQ

-183 TQKTDKKIAIDVKGN
+183 IQKADKKITIDVKGN
-198 IDRNQQDFSYVAN
+198 IDRNQQNFSYLAD
-211 ADVDLAL
+211 ADVDLTL

-227 KKFNYIYKGIDLSA
+227 KKFDYTYKGIALPT
-241 KELKGNLKGVIDY
+241 KELKGNLKGVINY
-254 YHNSKQLMSKDL
+254 QHNSKQLTSKDL
-266 SFSANENYFS
+266 SFSVNENYFS
-276 GSFNANFDKKPY
+276 GALNANFDKKPY
-288 IDLTIASNELNFT
+288 IDLTVTSNELNLT
-301 PFIQKDKDKKT
+301 PFLEKDKKT
-312 NQNITI
+312 DENITI
-318 QQTPPVVSNVINV
+318 QQTPPVVSNVTKV
-331 DNELNFLNN
+331 DNELSFLNS

-348 IKKLNV
+348 IKKLNI
-354 NNMIF
+354 NKMIL
-359 NNINVALVN
+359 NDIDVALTN
-368 NDGVATIQNISADFA
+368 NDGVATFQNISFNFA

-390 GMANGKQKYT
+390 GTANGKQKYT

-407 ISNIDLNTFFNQME
+407 VTNIDLNTFFNQME

-429 FNANGDIELSTLS
+429 FNANGDIEVNTLS
-442 ANKLLESLKG
+442 GNKLLESLKG
-452 NLSINISNAKLN
+452 NLSINVTNAKLN
-464 KININNIIENAAT
+464 KININSIIENAAT
-477 KYIKDVSST
+477 KYTKDISST
-486 ENLKNY
+486 ENMKNY

-497 ISTTAYFNKGDLE
+497 ISTDAYLNKGNLE

-522 VVEGSGRV
+522 VIDGSGRV
-530 GMIQKNLD
+530 GMTQKDLD
-538 INMNVKILGGWNGK
+538 INMNIKILGGWNGK
-552 SETIAKLQKLVIPM
+552 SNTIAKLQKLVIPLR
-566 HIYGEFSKLHYQLD
+566 IYGQFSKLHYQLD
-580 LGQVI
+580 IGQVI
-585 KDIFNDKLQESL
+585 KDLFNDKLQESL
-597 DKFRNKLENRNSKDD
+597 DKFRIKLENRNSKDD
-612 SKSNSK
+612 SKSKSK

>member
-7 VTLLILILLSAIGIV
+7 VTLLILILLTAIGIV

-37 SNTVKDK
+37 SDTVKDK

-54 LRWHIWPQVSIL
+54 LRWHIWPQISIL

-94 PLFSKKLTV
+94 PLFSKKLEV

-116 DESKGQVYKHKAQ
+116 DDSKGQVYKHKAEQ
-129 QQTTTDENQ
+129 LPSADESQTT
-138 TSQTKQQKDSS
+138 QTKQQKDSS
-149 KWAFTLNKLEVSD
+149 TKWAFTLNKLEVSD

-183 TQKTDKKIAIDVKGN
+183 IQKADKKIAIDVKGN
-198 IDRNQQDFSYVAN
+198 IDRNQQNFSYLAD
-211 ADVDLAL
+211 ADVDLTL
-218 FPEKAIIDL
+218 FPEKAVIDL
-227 KKFNYIYKGIDLSA
+227 KKFDYTYKGIALPT
-241 KELKGNLKGVIDY
+241 KELKGNLKGVINY
-254 YHNSKQLMSKDL
+254 QHNSKQLTSKDL
-266 SFSANENYFS
+266 SFSVNENYFS
-276 GSFNANFDKKPY
+276 GAFNANFDKKPY
-288 IDLTIASNELNFT
+288 IDLTVTSNELNLT
-301 PFIQKDKDKKT
+301 PFLEKDKKT
-312 NQNITI
+312 NENITI
-318 QQTPPVVSNVINV
+318 QQTPPVVSNVTKV
-331 DNELNFLNN
+331 DNELNFLNS

-348 IKKLNV
+348 IKKLNI
-354 NNMIF
+354 NKMIL
-359 NNINVALVN
+359 NNIDVALTN
-368 NDGVATIQNISADFA
+368 NDGVATFQNISFDFA

-407 ISNIDLNTFFNQME
+407 VTNIDLNTFFNQME

-429 FNANGDIELSTLS
+429 FNANGDIEVNTLS
-442 ANKLLESLKG
+442 GNKLLESLKG
-452 NLSINISNAKLN
+452 NLSINVTNAKLN
-464 KININNIIENAAT
+464 KININSIIENAAT
-477 KYIKDVSST
+477 KYTKDISST
-486 ENLKNY
+486 ENMKNY

-497 ISTTAYFNKGDLE
+497 ISTDAYLNKGNLE

-522 VVEGSGRV
+522 VIDGSGRV
-530 GMIQKNLD
+530 GMTQKDLD
-538 INMNVKILGGWNGK
+538 INMNIKILGGWNGK
-552 SETIAKLQKLVIPM
+552 SNTIAKLQKLVIPLR
-566 HIYGEFSKLHYQLD
+566 IYGQFSKLHYQLD
-580 LGQVI
+580 IGQVI
-585 KDIFNDKLQESL
+585 KDLFNDKLQESL
-597 DKFRNKLENRNSKDD
+597 DKFRIKLENRNSKDD
-612 SKSNSK
+612 SKSKSK

>member
-7 VTLLILILLSAIGIV
+7 VTLLILILLTAIGIV

-37 SNTVKDK
+37 SDTVKDK

-54 LRWHIWPQVSIL
+54 LRWHIWPQISIL

-94 PLFSKKLTV
+94 PLFSKKLEV

-116 DESKGQVYKHKAQ
+116 DDSKGQVYKHKAEQ
-129 QQTTTDENQ
+129 LPSANESQTTQ
-138 TSQTKQQKDSS
+138 TNQQKDSS

-162 STVVLQ
+162 STIVLQ

-183 TQKTDKKIAIDVKGN
+183 IQKADKKITIDVKGN
-198 IDRNQQDFSYVAN
+198 IDRNQQNFSYLAD
-211 ADVDLAL
+211 ADVDLTL

-227 KKFNYIYKGIDLSA
+227 KKFDYTYKGIALPT
-241 KELKGNLKGVIDY
+241 KELKGNLKGVINY
-254 YHNSKQLMSKDL
+254 QHNSKQLTSKDL
-266 SFSANENYFS
+266 SFSVNENYFS
-276 GSFNANFDKKPY
+276 GALNANFDKKPY
-288 IDLTIASNELNFT
+288 IDLTVTSNELNLT
-301 PFIQKDKDKKT
+301 PFLEKDKKT
-312 NQNITI
+312 NENITI
-318 QQTPPVVSNVINV
+318 QQTPPVVSNVTKV
-331 DNELNFLNN
+331 DNELSFLNS

-348 IKKLNV
+348 IKKLNI
-354 NNMIF
+354 NKMIL
-359 NNINVALVN
+359 NDIDVALTN
-368 NDGVATIQNISADFA
+368 NDGVATFQNISFDFA

-407 ISNIDLNTFFNQME
+407 VTNIDLNTFFNQME

-429 FNANGDIELSTLS
+429 FNASGEIEVNTLS
-442 ANKLLESLKG
+442 GNKLLESLKG
-452 NLSINISNAKLN
+452 NLSINVTNAKLN
-464 KININNIIENAAT
+464 KININNIIQNAAT
-477 KYIKDVSST
+477 KYTKDISST
-486 ENLKNY
+486 ENMKNY

-497 ISTTAYFNKGDLE
+497 ISTDAYLNKGNLE

-522 VVEGSGRV
+522 VIDGSGRV
-530 GMIQKNLD
+530 GMTQKDLD
-538 INMNVKILGGWNGK
+538 INMNIKILGGWNGK
-552 SETIAKLQKLVIPM
+552 SNTIAKLQKLVIPLR
-566 HIYGEFSKLHYQLD
+566 IYGQFSKLHYQLD
-580 LGQVI
+580 IGQVI
-585 KDIFNDKLQESL
+585 KDLFNDKLQESL
-597 DKFRNKLENRNSKDD
+597 DKFRIKLENRNSKDD
-612 SKSNSK
+612 SKSKSK

>member
-7 VTLLILILLSAIGIV
+7 ITLLILILLTAIGIV

-37 SNTVKDK
+37 SDTVKDK

-94 PLFSKKLTV
+94 PLFSKKLEI

-116 DESKGQVYKHKAQ
+116 DESKGQVYKHKAEQ
-129 QQTTTDENQ
+129 QPTTDDTQTT
-138 TSQTKQQKDSS
+138 QTKQQKESS

-183 TQKTDKKIAIDVKGN
+183 IQKSDKKIAIDVKGN
-198 IDRNQQDFSYVAN
+198 IDRNQQNFSYVAD

-227 KKFNYIYKGIDLSA
+227 KKFDYTYKGVAIPT
-241 KELKGNLKGVIDY
+241 KELKGNLKGVINY
-254 YHNSKQLMSKDL
+254 LHNSKQLTSKDL
-266 SFSANENYFS
+266 SFSVNENYFS
-276 GSFNANFDKKPY
+276 GAVNANFDKKPY
-288 IDLTIASNELNFT
+288 IDLTVTSNELNLT
-301 PFIQKDKDKKT
+301 PFLEKDKKT
-312 NQNITI
+312 NENITI
-318 QQTPPVVSNVINV
+318 QQTPPVVSNVTKVN
-331 DNELNFLNN
+331 NELNFLNS
-340 FNAKAKLD
+340 FNAKAKLE

-354 NNMIF
+354 NKMIL
-359 NNINVALVN
+359 NNINVALAN
-368 NDGVATIQNISADFA
+368 NDGVTTFQNIGFDFA

-407 ISNIDLNTFFNQME
+407 ITNIDLNTFFNQIE

-429 FNANGDIELSTLS
+429 FNASGDIEVNTLS
-442 ANKLLESLKG
+442 GNKLLENLKG
-452 NLSINISNAKLN
+452 NLSINVTNAKLN
-464 KININNIIENAAT
+464 KININSIIQNAAT
-477 KYIKDVSST
+477 KYTKDVSAT
-486 ENLKNY
+486 ENMKNY

-497 ISTTAYFNKGDLE
+497 ISTDAYLDRGNLE

-522 VVEGSGRV
+522 IVDGSGKV
-530 GMIQKNLD
+530 GMIQKDLD
-538 INMNVKILGGWNGK
+538 INMNIKILGGWNGK
-552 SETIAKLQKLVIPM
+552 SNTIAKLQKLVIPLR
-566 HIYGEFSKLHYQLD
+566 IYGQFSKLHYQLD
-580 LGQVI
+580 IGQVI
-585 KDIFNDKLQESL
+585 KDLFNDKLQESL
-597 DKFRNKLENRNSKDD
+597 DKFRNKLENRSSKDG
-612 SKSNSK
+612 SKSDSK
-618 QKAVDMLENLLSK
+618 QKAVDMLENLLGK

>member
-7 VTLLILILLSAIGIV
+7 VTLLILILLTAIGIV

-37 SNTVKDK
+37 SDTVKDK

-54 LRWHIWPQVSIL
+54 LRWHIWPQISIL

-94 PLFSKKLTV
+94 PLFSKKLVV

-116 DESKGQVYKHKAQ
+116 DDSKGQVYKHKAEQ
-129 QQTTTDENQ
+129 LPSTDESQTT
-138 TSQTKQQKDSS
+138 QTKQQKDSS

-162 STVVLQ
+162 STIVLQ

-183 TQKTDKKIAIDVKGN
+183 IQKADKKITIDVKGN
-198 IDRNQQDFSYVAN
+198 IDRNQQNFSYLAD
-211 ADVDLAL
+211 ADVDLTL

-227 KKFNYIYKGIDLSA
+227 KKFDYTYKGIALPT
-241 KELKGNLKGVIDY
+241 KELKGNLKGVINY
-254 YHNSKQLMSKDL
+254 QHNSKQLTSKDL
-266 SFSANENYFS
+266 SFSVNENYFS
-276 GSFNANFDKKPY
+276 GALNANFDKKPY
-288 IDLTIASNELNFT
+288 IDLTVTSNELNLT
-301 PFIQKDKDKKT
+301 PFLEKDKKT
-312 NQNITI
+312 NENITI
-318 QQTPPVVSNVINV
+318 QQTPPVVSNVTKV
-331 DNELNFLNN
+331 DNELNFLNS
-340 FNAKAKLD
+340 FNAKAKLN
-348 IKKLNV
+348 IKKLNI
-354 NNMIF
+354 NKMIL
-359 NNINVALVN
+359 NDIDVALTN
-368 NDGVATIQNISADFA
+368 NDGVATFQNISFDFA

-407 ISNIDLNTFFNQME
+407 VTNIDLNTFFNQME

-429 FNANGDIELSTLS
+429 FNASGEIEVNTLS
-442 ANKLLESLKG
+442 GNKLLESLKG
-452 NLSINISNAKLN
+452 NLSINVTNAKLN
-464 KININNIIENAAT
+464 KININSIIENAAT
-477 KYIKDVSST
+477 KYTKDISST
-486 ENLKNY
+486 ENMKNY

-497 ISTTAYFNKGDLE
+497 ISTDAYLNKGNLE

-522 VVEGSGRV
+522 VIDGSGRV
-530 GMIQKNLD
+530 GMTQKDLD
-538 INMNVKILGGWNGK
+538 INMNIKILGGWNGK
-552 SETIAKLQKLVIPM
+552 SNTIAKLQKLVIPLR
-566 HIYGEFSKLHYQLD
+566 IYGQFSKLHYQLD
-580 LGQVI
+580 IGQVI
-585 KDIFNDKLQESL
+585 KDLFNDKLQESL
-597 DKFRNKLENRNSKDD
+597 DKFRIKLENRNSKDD
-612 SKSNSK
+612 SKSKSK

>member
-7 VTLLILILLSAIGIV
+7 ITLLILILLTAIGIV

-37 SNTVKDK
+37 SDTVKDK

-94 PLFSKKLTV
+94 PLFSKKLEV

-116 DESKGQVYKHKAQ
+116 DESKGQVYKHKAEQ
-129 QQTTTDENQ
+129 QPTTDDTQTT
-138 TSQTKQQKDSS
+138 QTKQQKESS

-183 TQKTDKKIAIDVKGN
+183 IQKSDKKIAIDVKGN
-198 IDRNQQDFSYVAN
+198 IDRNQQNFSYVAD

-227 KKFNYIYKGIDLSA
+227 KKFDYTYNGIAIPTKG
-241 KELKGNLKGVIDY
+241 LKGNLKGVINY
-254 YHNSKQLMSKDL
+254 LHNSKQLTSKDL
-266 SFSANENYFS
+266 SFSVNENYFS
-276 GSFNANFDKKPY
+276 GAVNANFDKKPY
-288 IDLTIASNELNFT
+288 IDLTVTSNELNLT
-301 PFIQKDKDKKT
+301 PFLEKDKKT
-312 NQNITI
+312 NENITI
-318 QQTPPVVSNVINV
+318 QQTPPVVSNVTKV
-331 DNELNFLNN
+331 DNELNFLNS

-348 IKKLNV
+348 IKKLNI
-354 NNMIF
+354 NKMIL
-359 NNINVALVN
+359 NDIDVALTN
-368 NDGVATIQNISADFA
+368 NDGVATFQNISFDFA

-407 ISNIDLNTFFNQME
+407 VTNIDLNTFFNQME

-429 FNANGDIELSTLS
+429 FNASGDIEVNTLS
-442 ANKLLESLKG
+442 GNKLLESLKG
-452 NLSINISNAKLN
+452 NLSINVTNAKLN
-464 KININNIIENAAT
+464 KININSIIENAAT
-477 KYIKDVSST
+477 KYTKDISST
-486 ENLKNY
+486 ENMKNY

-497 ISTTAYFNKGDLE
+497 ISTDAYLNKGNLE

-522 VVEGSGRV
+522 VIDGSGRV
-530 GMIQKNLD
+530 GMTQKDLD
-538 INMNVKILGGWNGK
+538 INMNIKILGGWNGK
-552 SETIAKLQKLVIPM
+552 SNTIAKLQKLVIPLR
-566 HIYGEFSKLHYQLD
+566 IYGQFSKLHYQLD
-580 LGQVI
+580 IGQVI
-585 KDIFNDKLQESL
+585 KDLFNDKLQESL
-597 DKFRNKLENRNSKDD
+597 DKFRIKLENRNSKDD
-612 SKSNSK
+612 SKSKSK

>member
-7 VTLLILILLSAIGIV
+7 ITLLILILLTAIGIV

-37 SNTVKDK
+37 SDTVKDK

-94 PLFSKKLTV
+94 PLFSKKLEV

-116 DESKGQVYKHKAQ
+116 DESKGQVYKHKAEQ
-129 QQTTTDENQ
+129 QPTADDTQTT
-138 TSQTKQQKDSS
+138 QTKQQKESS

-183 TQKTDKKIAIDVKGN
+183 IQKSDKKIAIDVKGN
-198 IDRNQQDFSYVAN
+198 IDRNQQNFSYVAD
-211 ADVDLAL
+211 ADVDLTL

-227 KKFNYIYKGIDLSA
+227 KKFDYTYKGIA
-241 KELKGNLKGVIDY
+241 IPTKELKGNLKGVINY
-254 YHNSKQLMSKDL
+254 LHNSKQLTSKDL
-266 SFSANENYFS
+266 SFSVNENYFS
-276 GSFNANFDKKPY
+276 GAVNANFDKKPY
-288 IDLTIASNELNFT
+288 IDLTVTSNELNLT
-301 PFIQKDKDKKT
+301 PFLEKDKKT
-312 NQNITI
+312 NENITI
-318 QQTPPVVSNVINV
+318 QQSPPVVSNVTNV
-331 DNELNFLNN
+331 DNELNFLNS

-348 IKKLNV
+348 IKKLNI
-354 NNMIF
+354 NKMIL
-359 NNINVALVN
+359 NNINVALAN
-368 NDGVATIQNISADFA
+368 NDGVTTFQNIGFDFA

-390 GMANGKQKYT
+390 GVANGKQKYT

-407 ISNIDLNTFFNQME
+407 ITNIDLNTFFNQIE
-421 TPNDLEGL
+421 TPNDLEGV
-429 FNANGDIELSTLS
+429 FNASGDIEVNTLS
-442 ANKLLESLKG
+442 GNKLLENLKG
-452 NLSINISNAKLN
+452 NLSINVTNAKLN
-464 KININNIIENAAT
+464 KININSIIQNAAT
-477 KYIKDVSST
+477 KYTKDVSAT
-486 ENLKNY
+486 ENMKNY

-497 ISTTAYFNKGDLE
+497 ISTDAYLNRGNLE

-522 VVEGSGRV
+522 IVDGSGKV
-530 GMIQKNLD
+530 GMSQKDLD
-538 INMNVKILGGWNGK
+538 INMNIKILGGWNGK
-552 SETIAKLQKLVIPM
+552 SNTIAKLQKLVIPLR
-566 HIYGEFSKLHYQLD
+566 IYGQFSKLHYQLD
-580 LGQVI
+580 IGQVI
-585 KDIFNDKLQESL
+585 KDLFNDKLQESL
-597 DKFRNKLENRNSKDD
+597 DKFRNKLENRSSKDG
-612 SKSNSK
+612 SKSDSK
-618 QKAVDMLENLLSK
+618 QKAVDMLENLLGK

>member
-7 VTLLILILLSAIGIV
+7 VTLLILILLTAIGIV

-37 SNTVKDK
+37 SDTVKDK

-54 LRWHIWPQVSIL
+54 LRWHIWPQISIL

-94 PLFSKKLTV
+94 PLFSKKLEV

-116 DESKGQVYKHKAQ
+116 DDSKGQVYKHKAEQ
-129 QQTTTDENQ
+129 LPSTDESQTT
-138 TSQTKQQKDSS
+138 QTKQQKDSS

-162 STVVLQ
+162 STIVLQ

-183 TQKTDKKIAIDVKGN
+183 IQKADKKITIDVKGN
-198 IDRNQQDFSYVAN
+198 IDRNQQNFSYVAD
-211 ADVDLAL
+211 ADVDLTL

-227 KKFNYIYKGIDLSA
+227 KKFDYTYKGIALPT
-241 KELKGNLKGVIDY
+241 KELKGNLKGVINY
-254 YHNSKQLMSKDL
+254 QHNSKQLTSKDL
-266 SFSANENYFS
+266 SFSVNENYFS
-276 GSFNANFDKKPY
+276 GALNANFDKKPY
-288 IDLTIASNELNFT
+288 IDLTVTSNELNLT
-301 PFIQKDKDKKT
+301 PFLEKDKKT
-312 NQNITI
+312 NENITI
-318 QQTPPVVSNVINV
+318 QQTPPVVSNVTKV
-331 DNELNFLNN
+331 DNELNFLNS

-348 IKKLNV
+348 IKKLNI
-354 NNMIF
+354 NKMIL
-359 NNINVALVN
+359 NDIDVALTN
-368 NDGVATIQNISADFA
+368 NDGVATFQNISFDFA

-407 ISNIDLNTFFNQME
+407 VTNIDLNTFFNQME

-429 FNANGDIELSTLS
+429 FNASGDIEVNTLS
-442 ANKLLESLKG
+442 GNKLLESLKG
-452 NLSINISNAKLN
+452 NLSINVTNAKLN
-464 KININNIIENAAT
+464 KININSIIENAAT
-477 KYIKDVSST
+477 KYTKDISST
-486 ENLKNY
+486 ENMKNY

-497 ISTTAYFNKGDLE
+497 ISTDAYLNKGNLE

-522 VVEGSGRV
+522 VIDGSGRV
-530 GMIQKNLD
+530 GMTQKDLD
-538 INMNVKILGGWNGK
+538 INMNIKILGGWNGK
-552 SETIAKLQKLVIPM
+552 SNTIAKLQKLVIPLR
-566 HIYGEFSKLHYQLD
+566 IYGQFSKLHYQLD
-580 LGQVI
+580 IGQVI
-585 KDIFNDKLQESL
+585 KDLFNDKLQESL
-597 DKFRNKLENRNSKDD
+597 DKFRIKLENRNSKDD
-612 SKSNSK
+612 SKSKSK

>member
-7 VTLLILILLSAIGIV
+7 ITLLILILLTAIGIV

-37 SNTVKDK
+37 SDTVKDK

-94 PLFSKKLTV
+94 PLFSKKLEV

-116 DESKGQVYKHKAQ
+116 DDSKGQVYKHKAEQ
-129 QQTTTDENQ
+129 LPSANESQTTQ
-138 TSQTKQQKDSS
+138 TNQQKDSS

-162 STVVLQ
+162 STIVLQ

-183 TQKTDKKIAIDVKGN
+183 IQKADKKITIDVKGN
-198 IDRNQQDFSYVAN
+198 IDRNQQNFSYVAD
-211 ADVDLAL
+211 ADVDLTL

-227 KKFNYIYKGIDLSA
+227 KKFDYTYKGIALPT
-241 KELKGNLKGVIDY
+241 KELKGNLKGVINY
-254 YHNSKQLMSKDL
+254 QHNSKQLTSKDL
-266 SFSANENYFS
+266 SFSVNENYFS
-276 GSFNANFDKKPY
+276 GALNANFDKKPY
-288 IDLTIASNELNFT
+288 IDLTVTSNELNLT
-301 PFIQKDKDKKT
+301 PFLEKDKKT
-312 NQNITI
+312 NENITI
-318 QQTPPVVSNVINV
+318 QQTPPVVSNVTKV
-331 DNELNFLNN
+331 DNELNFLNS

-354 NNMIF
+354 NKMIL
-359 NNINVALVN
+359 NNINVALAN
-368 NDGVATIQNISADFA
+368 NDGVATFQNISFDFA

-407 ISNIDLNTFFNQME
+407 VTNIDLNTFFNQIE

-429 FNANGDIELSTLS
+429 FNASGDIEVNTLS
-442 ANKLLESLKG
+442 GNKLLENLKG
-452 NLSINISNAKLN
+452 NLSINVTNAKLN
-464 KININNIIENAAT
+464 KININSIIQNAAT
-477 KYIKDVSST
+477 KYTKDISST
-486 ENLKNY
+486 ENMKNY

-497 ISTTAYFNKGDLE
+497 ISTDAYLNKGNLE

-522 VVEGSGRV
+522 VIDGSGRV
-530 GMIQKNLD
+530 GMTQKDLD
-538 INMNVKILGGWNGK
+538 INMNIKILGGWNGK
-552 SETIAKLQKLVIPM
+552 SNTIAKLQKLVIPLR
-566 HIYGEFSKLHYQLD
+566 IYGQFSKLHYQLD
-580 LGQVI
+580 IGQVI
-585 KDIFNDKLQESL
+585 KDLFNDKLQESL
-597 DKFRNKLENRNSKDD
+597 DKFRIKLENRNSKDD
-612 SKSNSK
+612 SKSKSK

>member
-7 VTLLILILLSAIGIV
+7 VTLLILILLTAIGIV

-37 SNTVKDK
+37 SDTVKDK

-54 LRWHIWPQVSIL
+54 LRWHIWPQISIL

-94 PLFSKKLTV
+94 PLFSKKLEV

-116 DESKGQVYKHKAQ
+116 DESKGQVYKHKAEQ
-129 QQTTTDENQ
+129 QPTANDTQTT
-138 TSQTKQQKDSS
+138 QTKQQKESS

-183 TQKTDKKIAIDVKGN
+183 IQKADKKIAIDVKGN
-198 IDRNQQDFSYVAN
+198 IDRNQQNFSYLAD
-211 ADVDLAL
+211 ADVDLTL
-218 FPEKAIIDL
+218 FPEKAVIDL
-227 KKFNYIYKGIDLSA
+227 KKFDYTYKGIALPT
-241 KELKGNLKGVIDY
+241 KELKGNLKGVINY
-254 YHNSKQLMSKDL
+254 QHNSKQLTSKDL
-266 SFSANENYFS
+266 SFSVNENYFS
-276 GSFNANFDKKPY
+276 GALNANFDKKPY
-288 IDLTIASNELNFT
+288 IDLTVTSNELNLT
-301 PFIQKDKDKKT
+301 PFLEKDKKT
-312 NQNITI
+312 NENITI
-318 QQTPPVVSNVINV
+318 QQTPPVVSNVTKV
-331 DNELNFLNN
+331 DNELNFLNS

-348 IKKLNV
+348 IKKLNI
-354 NNMIF
+354 NKMIL
-359 NNINVALVN
+359 NNIDVALTN
-368 NDGVATIQNISADFA
+368 NDGVATFQNISFDFA

-407 ISNIDLNTFFNQME
+407 VTNIDLNTFFNQME

-429 FNANGDIELSTLS
+429 FNANGDIEVNTLS
-442 ANKLLESLKG
+442 GNKLLESLKG
-452 NLSINISNAKLN
+452 NLSINVTNAKLN
-464 KININNIIENAAT
+464 KININSIIENAAT
-477 KYIKDVSST
+477 KYTKDISST
-486 ENLKNY
+486 ENMKNY

-497 ISTTAYFNKGDLE
+497 ISTDAYLNKGNLE

-522 VVEGSGRV
+522 VIDGSGRV
-530 GMIQKNLD
+530 GMTQKDLD
-538 INMNVKILGGWNGK
+538 INMNIKILGGWNGK
-552 SETIAKLQKLVIPM
+552 SNTIAKLQKLVIPLR
-566 HIYGEFSKLHYQLD
+566 IYGQFSKLHYQLD
-580 LGQVI
+580 IGQVI
-585 KDIFNDKLQESL
+585 KDLFNDKLQESL
-597 DKFRNKLENRNSKDD
+597 DKFRIKLENRNSKDD
-612 SKSNSK
+612 SKSKSK

>member
-7 VTLLILILLSAIGIV
+7 ITLLILILLTAIGIV

-37 SNTVKDK
+37 SDTVKDK

-94 PLFSKKLTV
+94 PLFSKKLEV

-116 DESKGQVYKHKAQ
+116 DESKGQVYKHKAEQ
-129 QQTTTDENQ
+129 QPTANDTQTT
-138 TSQTKQQKDSS
+138 QTKQQKESS

-183 TQKTDKKIAIDVKGN
+183 IQKSDKKIAIDVKGN
-198 IDRNQQDFSYVAN
+198 IDRNQQNFSYVAD

-227 KKFNYIYKGIDLSA
+227 KKFDYTYKGVAIPT
-241 KELKGNLKGVIDY
+241 KELKGNLKGVINY
-254 YHNSKQLMSKDL
+254 LHNSKQLTSKDL
-266 SFSANENYFS
+266 SFSVNENYFS
-276 GSFNANFDKKPY
+276 GAVNANFDKKPY
-288 IDLTIASNELNFT
+288 IDLTVTSNELNLT
-301 PFIQKDKDKKT
+301 PFLEKDKKT
-312 NQNITI
+312 NENITI
-318 QQTPPVVSNVINV
+318 QQSPPVVSNVTNV
-331 DNELNFLNN
+331 DNELNFLNS

-354 NNMIF
+354 NKMIL
-359 NNINVALVN
+359 NNINVALAN
-368 NDGVATIQNISADFA
+368 NDGVTTFQNIGFDFA

-390 GMANGKQKYT
+390 GVANGKQKYT

-407 ISNIDLNTFFNQME
+407 ITNIDLNTFFNQIE
-421 TPNDLEGL
+421 TPNDLEGV
-429 FNANGDIELSTLS
+429 FNASGDIEVNTLS
-442 ANKLLESLKG
+442 GNKLLENLKG
-452 NLSINISNAKLN
+452 NLSINVTNAKLN
-464 KININNIIENAAT
+464 KININSIIQNAAT
-477 KYIKDVSST
+477 KYTKDVSAT
-486 ENLKNY
+486 DNMKNY

-497 ISTTAYFNKGDLE
+497 ISTDAYLNRGNLE

-522 VVEGSGRV
+522 IVDGSGKV
-530 GMIQKNLD
+530 GMIQKDLD
-538 INMNVKILGGWNGK
+538 INMNIKILGGWNGK
-552 SETIAKLQKLVIPM
+552 SNTIAKLQKLVIPLR
-566 HIYGEFSKLHYQLD
+566 IYGQFSKLHYQLD
-580 LGQVI
+580 IGQVI
-585 KDIFNDKLQESL
+585 KDLFNDKLQESL
-597 DKFRNKLENRNSKDD
+597 DKFRNKLENRSSKDG
-612 SKSNSK
+612 SKSDSK
-618 QKAVDMLENLLSK
+618 QKAVDMLENLLGK

>member
-7 VTLLILILLSAIGIV
+7 ITLLILILLTAIGIV

-37 SNTVKDK
+37 SDTVKDK

-94 PLFSKKLTV
+94 PLFSKKLEV

-116 DESKGQVYKHKAQ
+116 DESKGQVYKHKAEQ
-129 QQTTTDENQ
+129 QPTTDDTQTT
-138 TSQTKQQKDSS
+138 QTKQQKESS

-183 TQKTDKKIAIDVKGN
+183 IQKSDKKIAIDVKGN
-198 IDRNQQDFSYVAN
+198 IDRNQQNFSYVAD

-227 KKFNYIYKGIDLSA
+227 KKFDYTYNGIAIPTKG
-241 KELKGNLKGVIDY
+241 LKGNLKGVINY
-254 YHNSKQLMSKDL
+254 LHNSKQLTSKDL
-266 SFSANENYFS
+266 SFSVNENYFS
-276 GSFNANFDKKPY
+276 GAVNANFDKKPY
-288 IDLTIASNELNFT
+288 IDLTVTSNELNLT
-301 PFIQKDKDKKT
+301 PFLEKDKKT
-312 NQNITI
+312 NENITI
-318 QQTPPVVSNVINV
+318 QQTPPVVSNVTKVN
-331 DNELNFLNN
+331 NELNFLNS

-354 NNMIF
+354 NKMIL
-359 NNINVALVN
+359 NNINVALAN
-368 NDGVATIQNISADFA
+368 NDGVTTFQNIGFDFA

-400 QIKLIPK
+400 QIKLVPK
-407 ISNIDLNTFFNQME
+407 ITNIDLNTFFNQIE
-421 TPNDLEGL
+421 TPNDLEGV
-429 FNANGDIELSTLS
+429 FNASGDIEVNTLS
-442 ANKLLESLKG
+442 GNKLLENLKG
-452 NLSINISNAKLN
+452 NLSINVTNAKLN
-464 KININNIIENAAT
+464 KININSIIQNAAT
-477 KYIKDVSST
+477 KYTKDVSAT
-486 ENLKNY
+486 DNMKNY

-497 ISTTAYFNKGDLE
+497 ISTDAYLNRGNLE

-522 VVEGSGRV
+522 IVDGSGKV
-530 GMIQKNLD
+530 GMIQKDLD
-538 INMNVKILGGWNGK
+538 INMNIKILGGWNGK
-552 SETIAKLQKLVIPM
+552 SNTIAKLQKLVIPLR
-566 HIYGEFSKLHYQLD
+566 IYGQFSKLHYQLD
-580 LGQVI
+580 IGQVI
-585 KDIFNDKLQESL
+585 KDLFNDKLQESL
-597 DKFRNKLENRNSKDD
+597 DKFRNKLENRSSKDG
-612 SKSNSK
+612 SKSDSK
-618 QKAVDMLENLLSK
+618 QKAVDMLENLLGK

>member
-7 VTLLILILLSAIGIV
+7 VTLLILILLTAIGIV

-37 SNTVKDK
+37 SDTVKDK

-54 LRWHIWPQVSIL
+54 LRWHIWPQISIL

-94 PLFSKKLTV
+94 PLFSKKLEV

-116 DESKGQVYKHKAQ
+116 DDSKGQVYKHKAEQ
-129 QQTTTDENQ
+129 LPSADESQTT
-138 TSQTKQQKDSS
+138 QTKQQKDSP

-162 STVVLQ
+162 STIVLQ

-183 TQKTDKKIAIDVKGN
+183 IQKADKKIAIDVKGN
-198 IDRNQQDFSYVAN
+198 IDRNQQNFSYVAD
-211 ADVDLAL
+211 ADVDLTL
-218 FPEKAIIDL
+218 FPEKAVIDL
-227 KKFNYIYKGIDLSA
+227 KKFDYTYKGIALPI
-241 KELKGNLKGVIDY
+241 KELKGNLKGVINY
-254 YHNSKQLMSKDL
+254 QHNSKQLTSKDL
-266 SFSANENYFS
+266 SFSVNENYFS
-276 GSFNANFDKKPY
+276 GAFNANFDKKPY
-288 IDLTIASNELNFT
+288 IDLTVTSNELNLT
-301 PFIQKDKDKKT
+301 PFLEKDKKT
-312 NQNITI
+312 NENITI
-318 QQTPPVVSNVINV
+318 QQTPPVVSNVTKV
-331 DNELNFLNN
+331 DNELNFLNS

-348 IKKLNV
+348 IKKLNI
-354 NNMIF
+354 NKMIL
-359 NNINVALVN
+359 NNIDVALTN
-368 NDGVATIQNISADFA
+368 NDGVATFQNISFDFA

-407 ISNIDLNTFFNQME
+407 VTNIDLNTFFNQME

-429 FNANGDIELSTLS
+429 FNANGDIEVNTLS
-442 ANKLLESLKG
+442 GNKLLESLKG
-452 NLSINISNAKLN
+452 NLSINVTNAKLN
-464 KININNIIENAAT
+464 KININSIIENAAT
-477 KYIKDVSST
+477 KYTKDISST
-486 ENLKNY
+486 ENMKNY

-497 ISTTAYFNKGDLE
+497 ISTDAYLNKGNLE

-522 VVEGSGRV
+522 VIDGSGRV
-530 GMIQKNLD
+530 GMTQKDLD
-538 INMNVKILGGWNGK
+538 INMNIKILGGWNGK
-552 SETIAKLQKLVIPM
+552 SNTIAKLQKLVIPLR
-566 HIYGEFSKLHYQLD
+566 IYGQFSKLHYQLD
-580 LGQVI
+580 IGQVI
-585 KDIFNDKLQESL
+585 KDLFNDKLQESL
-597 DKFRNKLENRNSKDD
+597 DKFRIKLENRNSKDD
-612 SKSNSK
+612 SKSKSK